1 MDNKSKKEVKKV
13 EVTVAVDNLKHAGEP
28 CEKGDKLTVTE
39 GQAAVMLSMKVI
51 EPTGAKQ

>member
-1 MDNKSKKEVKKV
+1 MKKEVKQV

>member
-1 MDNKSKKEVKKV
+1 MEKTKKQIKEV

-28 CEKGDKLTVTE
+28 REKGDKLKVTE

-51 EPTGAKQ
+51 EPMGAN